1 MISLLAKSLL
11 QHHGSKAS
19 ILQCSAF
26 SLVQL
31 TCLEVVIYKIPDI
44 REHRGSHTFL
54 PSFVQQPFETTCY
67 EVWSLYTLDQ
77 YFLNKRTS
85 DVFIVLFLISNLSEA
100 HTWMAVLL
108 LAGRKPE
115 PQPRAGKAATPRRV
129 PTLLTCLE
137 LVAT

>member
-1 MISLLAKSLL
+1 MLFRSSLLAKSLL

-85 DVFIVLFLISNLSEA
+85 DVFIVLFLISNLLEA
-100 HTWMAVLL
+100 HTWLCYSW
-108 LAGRKPE
+108 LAGSPSHSHVPGQQPHPE
-115 PQPRAGKAATPRRV
+115 ESPRCSYA
-129 PTLLTCLE
+129 
-137 LVAT
+137 